1 MVNNDP
7 KKPDPPQAYLEM
19 VMDLAWKAW
28 QKDISEFRVMSNRNG
43 ASVMRT
49 LRDHFSTKKLNQ

>member
-1 MVNNDP
+1 MKKTNESE

-19 VMDLAWKAW
+19 VLNLAIRAW
-28 QKDISEFRVMSNRNG
+28 HKEVSEFRVMSNRNG

-49 LRDHFSTKKLNQ
+49 LREHFSTKD